1 MMNQFYI
8 DIVYITM
15 SECNYDN
22 QSLLDQRQ
30 KVIQNVVRVTSS
42 EYSMNLASNIVYD
55 SNNTNL
61 GLADRSSNVGT
72 QKQQVKKG
80 VNVKHD
86 SYARYLAK
94 KKGLKVL
101 RFPVFFGERLYGSSH
116 WNIDWRS
123 KIKFIRRTIDFSFE
137 LKKKYD

>member
-1 MMNQFYI
+1 
-8 DIVYITM
+8 M

-22 QSLLDQRQ
+22 QSLIDQRQ

-94 KKGLKVL
+94 KKGKAVLKGDNPTTT
-101 RFPVFFGERLYGSSH
+101 RPTAQSGGKNY
-116 WNIDWRS
+116 
-123 KIKFIRRTIDFSFE
+123 KFSIINSCVRC
-137 LKKKYD
+137 

>member
-1 MMNQFYI
+1 MNQFYI

-55 SNNTNL
+55 SNNTNTNL

-94 KKGLKVL
+94 KKGKAVLKADNPTTA
-101 RFPVFFGERLYGSSH
+101 RPAAQSGGKNY
-116 WNIDWRS
+116 
-123 KIKFIRRTIDFSFE
+123 KFAIINRCVRC
-137 LKKKYD
+137 